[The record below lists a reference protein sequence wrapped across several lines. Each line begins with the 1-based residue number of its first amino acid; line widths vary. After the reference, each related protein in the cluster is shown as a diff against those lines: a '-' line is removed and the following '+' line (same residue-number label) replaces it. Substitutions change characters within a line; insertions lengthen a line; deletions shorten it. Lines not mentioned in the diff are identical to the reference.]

1 MFSFAKR
8 VAEGYRNGR
17 SCCVNFVIHGRNLE
31 IMLASV
37 GAVGNEAFG
46 NDPGRRCTWKAT
58 RRKGIRWLMCCL
70 GLCCAC
76 MAVEVAGAPF
86 DRTSAT
92 GSPSIGAVC
101 KPSNHGMP
109 RQVGGG
115 GSCNPFL
122 RCSFYNSR
130 LPHMIT
136 CYALPEV

>member
-1 MFSFAKR
+1 MDGVVDDGMSTSF
-8 VAEGYRNGR
+8 V
-17 SCCVNFVIHGRNLE
+17 VHGRNLE

-92 GSPSIGAVC
+92 GSPSIGAVSHRTMAC
-101 KPSNHGMP
+101 QGKLE
-109 RQVGGG
+109 GGG
-115 GSCNPFL
+115 RATRF
-122 RCSFYNSR
+122 
-130 LPHMIT
+130 
-136 CYALPEV
+136 